1 MSSKSIVLDANIV
14 IRAVLGERVRNL
26 IIKYQNKV
34 DFFVPDVCIIDAHKY
49 IPKIFEK
56 RKMSPDL
63 ALNLLK
69 ELESFF
75 NIVDVDVYDQ
85 YSNEAKERMKDRDLD
100 DWPIVATA
108 LVLDCPIWTEDKDF
122 FGSGISTWTTDRIQI
137 FLPK

>member
-26 IIKYQNKV
+26 IIQHNEDV
-34 DFFVPDVCIIDAHKY
+34 DFFVPDICLVDAYKY
-49 IPKIFEK
+49 LPQLFNK
-56 RKMSPDL
+56 RNMSSDTAI
-63 ALNLLK
+63 ALLDKFKLI
-69 ELESFF
+69 L
-75 NIVDVDVYDQ
+75 NIVEPEIYRQ
-85 YSNEAKERMKDRDLD
+85 HASEAKERMKDRDID

-122 FGSGISTWTTDRIQI
+122 FGSGMSTWTTDRIHL